1 LVREGRL
8 GLSREYPVRPLVG
21 ASVVVRSGDRLLLV
35 RRATEPGRGLW
46 GVPGGLVMLGE
57 KVQDAAIREVKEE
70 TGLKVRVES
79 IFDVVDYISRDVNE
93 KILGRPV
100 SDRLKAS
107 SENLDVR
114 WVKIRDL
121 KKYRLTRTLRNL
133 FKRKGLI

>member
-1 LVREGRL
+1 
-8 GLSREYPVRPLVG
+8 
-21 ASVVVRSGDRLLLV
+21 
-35 RRATEPGRGLW
+35 
-46 GVPGGLVMLGE
+46 M
-57 KVQDAAIREVKEE
+57 REVKEE

-93 KILGRPV
+93 NIQYHYVIVDFLGRPV
-100 SDRLKAS
+100 SGRLKAS

-133 FKRKGLI
+133 FKRKGLV